1 MFKFKNLRNFIL
13 FVLFWGAIGTLH
25 SQVTLEGQKSINV
38 DYNSPKEYEIGGIT
52 FSGTGKCDLRSL
64 NFSIGDK
71 IQIPGDKIKKT
82 IQRLSEMGLFENN
95 IQISA
100 TKIEGNLIFL
110 DIYLEEVPRL
120 SSIIYKGIKK
130 TDIEDFEKKINL
142 QQGRIVNENLK
153 TIVNNVITDYYKEK
167 GYYHI
172 QTHIVERVDSLNS
185 NFVVLEISIDKGKKV
200 KVGTINIIGNNEIE
214 SLKLRAAMKETK
226 TKFLFQPGEKFD
238 TAIVDFFRHH
248 EKYKGKDML
257 QLFSGYFADRVRFR
271 FKSSKFDQQKYENDK
286 AALLSKMAEL
296 GYRDAYIKRDSIYLV
311 GDRSM
316 NIDIEIEEGKRYYF
330 RNINWIGNT
339 KYSTELLSSILGIS
353 KGDIYNTVLLE
364 SNLNGNPNN
373 TDVSSLYLDEGYLF
387 YYAVP
392 VEVLVEDDSVDIEIR
407 IKEGTKAT
415 INRVTISGNTRTS
428 DNVILRELATT
439 PGQVFSRSD
448 IIRSQR
454 QLLQLGYFAQEKL
467 NVIPKADEKT
477 GTVDLEYVV
486 EETSSDQLELSLGWG
501 AKVFYGS
508 VGITFNNFSTRK
520 FFKKD
525 AWTPIPSGDGQ
536 SIGFRVQV
544 YSNAVQSYSFSFTE
558 PWIGGKK
565 PIAFNLGISHSRYS
579 PYGTAKTSA
588 SYYRFDITQVSVG
601 LYNRLKWPDDY
612 FFMNN
617 SLTYQ
622 HYFVHNYSAF
632 ILDSGRCNGIS
643 YTFAIGRNSVDAP
656 IYPRNG
662 SEMLFSVQ
670 LTPPYSLF
678 SKKNYADLTDAQK
691 FKWLEFHKWKF
702 NIAQYINLVEN
713 LVLSVRA
720 KFGLLGA
727 YNKKLGIVPFE
738 RFYLGGSGMTS
749 TYMYDS
755 REIIA
760 MRGYS
765 DESLSPDGGG
775 VLYQK
780 FTLELRYPITLN
792 PSATIFLLGFV
803 EAGKAWNN
811 IKDYQ
816 PFDMYRSAGVGVRV
830 YLPMFGLLGLDW
842 GYGFDA
848 VPGNT
853 SANKSQFHFSI
864 GKTID

>member
-1 MFKFKNLRNFIL
+1 MLIYKKLQRLIFFLLLL
-13 FVLFWGAIGTLH
+13 FSSINVLQA
-25 SQVTLEGQKSINV
+25 QVTLEGQRNINI

-167 GYYHI
+167 GFFHVK
-172 QTHIVERVDSLNS
+172 TNIVERADTLN
-185 NFVVLEISIDKGKKV
+185 NKFVILEISIDKGKKV
-200 KVGTINIIGNNEIE
+200 KVGTINIIGNNEVDG
-214 SLKLRAAMKETK
+214 SKLRSAMKETK

-238 TAIVDFFRHH
+238 TAIVDFFRNHD
-248 EKYKGKDML
+248 KYKGKDML
-257 QLFSGYFADRVRFR
+257 QLFGGYFSDRVRFR
-271 FKSSKFDQQKYENDK
+271 FKASKFDQQKYENDK
-286 AALLSKMAEL
+286 VSLLSKLAEL
-296 GYRDAYIKRDSIYLV
+296 GYRDAYIKRDSIYLI

-339 KYSTELLSSILGIS
+339 KYSTEMLSSILGIS
-353 KGDIYNTVLLE
+353 KGDVYNTVLLE

-392 VEVLVEDDSVDIEIR
+392 VEVLVENDSVDIEIR
-407 IKEGTKAT
+407 IKEGNKAT

-508 VGITFNNFSTRK
+508 VGITFNNFSTK
-520 FFKKD
+520 KLFKKD

-579 PYGTAKTSA
+579 PYGTAKTSS
-588 SYYRFDITQVSVG
+588 SYYRFDITQVAVG

-617 SLTYQ
+617 TLT
-622 HYFVHNYSAF
+622 
-632 ILDSGRCNGIS
+632 
-643 YTFAIGRNSVDAP
+643 
-656 IYPRNG
+656 
-662 SEMLFSVQ
+662 
-670 LTPPYSLF
+670 
-678 SKKNYADLTDAQK
+678 
-691 FKWLEFHKWKF
+691 
-702 NIAQYINLVEN
+702 
-713 LVLSVRA
+713 
-720 KFGLLGA
+720 
-727 YNKKLGIVPFE
+727 
-738 RFYLGGSGMTS
+738 
-749 TYMYDS
+749 
-755 REIIA
+755 
-760 MRGYS
+760 
-765 DESLSPDGGG
+765 
-775 VLYQK
+775 
-780 FTLELRYPITLN
+780 
-792 PSATIFLLGFV
+792 
-803 EAGKAWNN
+803 
-811 IKDYQ
+811 
-816 PFDMYRSAGVGVRV
+816 
-830 YLPMFGLLGLDW
+830 
-842 GYGFDA
+842 
-848 VPGNT
+848 
-853 SANKSQFHFSI
+853 
-864 GKTID
+864 